1 MRQIGTPDLIQGKVL
16 AALPW
21 EGGCKTEA
29 VARHASLDED
39 TVRRALE
46 DLVRRG
52 MVTIDDCSY
61 WRKNHWI
68 DAGVGLSALRYMRPH
83 PLKRSGGMMR
93 LLPNFVTNP

>member
-1 MRQIGTPDLIQGKVL
+1 MSDQYRTTDLIQGKVL

-21 EGGCKTEA
+21 QGGRKTEA

-52 MVTIDDCSY
+52 MVTIDDRSY
-61 WRKNHWI
+61 WRKK
-68 DAGVGLSALRYMRPH
+68 
-83 PLKRSGGMMR
+83 PLE
-93 LLPNFVTNP
+93 